1 MPAALIGGFQLPQR
15 LMVEQ
20 VDSADTDQEATASSP
35 TASPNKRVHR

>member
-20 VDSADTDQEATASSP
+20 DDSADTEQEALASSP
-35 TASPNKRVHR
+35 TVSPNKRVHR